1 VWERTELSKRD
12 RSLITVA
19 ALVAGNYVRQLPS
32 HMQRALQ
39 NGVTEEE
46 LKEVV
51 THLAF
56 YAGWPCAV
64 TAADVLGEV
73 LGATA
78 D

>member
-1 VWERTELSKRD
+1 ME
-12 RSLITVA
+12 
-19 ALVAGNYVRQLPS
+19 
-32 HMQRALQ
+32 RALE

-64 TAADVLGEV
+64 TAADILGQVLH
-73 LGATA
+73 ARA
-78 D
+78 DRSGDSP